1 MENLKRYYPSNAEE
15 IAKLKKEI
23 EFLEE
28 ENKRLNDIID
38 ILRETSRTN
47 D

>member
-1 MENLKRYYPSNAEE
+1 MYGMSDQIQGNAEE
-15 IAKLKKEI
+15 ITKLKKEI